1 MLEIN
6 SVLKIYNDKN
16 ILSDIYLTCEKGE
29 ILSVFG
35 RNGTGKSTLF
45 KIIFG
50 TLNAQNKFIRIDDII
65 CDKAYIVDNKI
76 NYLTQDSFI
85 PSQLPIK
92 KVLRLYLSD
101 HQITDFCNDE
111 ILAPVLEA
119 KIKTLSGGELR
130 YLELKLLLYQ
140 DSNYLLLDEPFTGM
154 SPILKEVTK
163 NLIKKHSLNKGII
176 ISDHDY
182 KSVLDI
188 ANKTYILFNGYLK
201 EIDTAEALI
210 EYGYLSSK

>member
-1 MLEIN
+1 MRKRGN
-6 SVLKIYNDKN
+6 FR
-16 ILSDIYLTCEKGE
+16 CFWG
-29 ILSVFG
+29 
-35 RNGTGKSTLF
+35 NGTGKSTLL

-50 TLNAQNKFIRIDDII
+50 TLNAENKFIRIDNII
-65 CDKAYIVDNKI
+65 CNKAYTVDKKI

-85 PSQLPIK
+85 PSQLAVK
-92 KVLRLYLSD
+92 KVLRLYLSKN
-101 HQITDFCNDE
+101 QITDFCNDE
-111 ILAPVLEA
+111 VLAPFLDA

-154 SPILKEVTK
+154 SPILKEITK
-163 NLIKKHSLNKGII
+163 NLIKKHSQNKGII

-201 EIDTAEALI
+201 EVDTPEAFID
-210 EYGYLSSK
+210 YGYLSRK